1 MKILVI
7 KFRNIGDVLLTSPL
21 ITALA
26 QTFPDAGITAMVN
39 PGMEDMLTGHPG
51 LNEVMAP
58 DPYRGGNESRLQFGL
73 RVMRFFRDL
82 RKRRFDLVINT
93 TEGDRGML
101 FGYLSGAPQRYGYL
115 KENDKAWRKKLLTR
129 CWIWRE
135 EGTHTAV
142 RNLVFVSGRDLQQ
155 GVSVEL
161 VFSERDQQT
170 VEKALAAEGYRGGK
184 PLVHVHPLSRWQF
197 KCWDDKKMA
206 AAVDYI
212 QAELGA
218 AVALTCGPDKKEHER
233 LQRILGFCETRPL
246 NINSQLSLKQVAAL
260 SAGSVLYFGVDTAP
274 MHMAAAVNTPVVVL
288 FGPTSAAQWG
298 PWPNGWNRAENP
310 YRDTGGVQQ
319 KGPHTLIQQSWD
331 CVPCQRDGCDGS
343 KRSRCLE
350 ELQPEQVLPY
360 VKAAYD
366 KALRD
371 SDSRFSGAHNAPPN
385 S

>member
-21 ITALA
+21 ISALA
-26 QTFPDAGITAMVN
+26 ETQPGAEITAMVN
-39 PGMEDMLTGHPG
+39 PGMEAMLSGHPG
-51 LNEVMAP
+51 LQDVLAP
-58 DPYRGGNESRLQFGL
+58 DPFRGQGESHWQFIL
-73 RVMRFFRDL
+73 RFFRFFRDL

-101 FGYLSGAPQRYGYL
+101 YGYLSGASRRFGYL

-129 CWIWRE
+129 SWTWRAE
-135 EGTHTAV
+135 KTHTAV
-142 RNLVFVSGRDLQQ
+142 RNLIFAPGYDPQN

-161 VFSERDQQT
+161 VFSKQDSAA
-170 VEKALAAEGYRGGK
+170 VDKALVFEGHDGKK

-197 KCWDDKKMA
+197 KCWDDDKMA
-206 AAVDYI
+206 AAIDYI
-212 QAELGA
+212 QLELGA

-233 LQRILGFCETRPL
+233 LERILGHCKTRPV
-246 NINSQLSLKQVAAL
+246 NINSQLNLKQVAAL
-260 SAGSVLYFGVDTAP
+260 SARSLLYFGVDTAP
-274 MHMAAAVNTPVVVL
+274 MHMAAAVNTPVVAL

-298 PWPNGWNRAENP
+298 PWPNGWKRRENP
-310 YRDTGGVQQ
+310 YSDNGGVQQ
-319 KGPHTLIQQSWD
+319 AGPHTLIQKNWD

-350 ELQPEQVLPY
+350 ESELEQVMPL

-366 KALRD
+366 RALK
-371 SDSRFSGAHNAPPN
+371 G
-385 S
+385 